1 MIRDVLDT
9 DLMAVRQFLEAHR
22 ESSLFLLASLAAHG
36 PRGGT
41 HPFSGIF
48 RLAEEDDTVVAVF
61 CLTRVGNLLVQA
73 AGRSYLAGDIL
84 AASAAEQPGVCGVV
98 GEWATASAIWERLL
112 ADPEFRPARGAHEV
126 VRDALY
132 GRTLTDADLGTA
144 VDAGPA
150 SAHRPRP
157 RPSPSGGLVT
167 RLLTVN
173 DFPTWDV
180 LNLAYM
186 SELKLPNEV
195 SAAQRKAEF
204 ESRAAAHRWWG
215 LLEGGDL
222 VAIAGLNAVYGSLGQ
237 VGGVYTRPEFRRRGL
252 SVSLMRRLLVDCR
265 RLHRFDR
272 LTLFT
277 GEDNVGARRVY
288 ELVGFEY
295 LGAYGLLLGSRRAK
309 ALRL

>member
-41 HPFSGIF
+41 HPFSGTF
-48 RLAEEDDTVVAVF
+48 RLAEEDGTVVAVF
-61 CLTRVGNLLVQA
+61 CVTREGNLLVQA
-73 AGRSYLAGDIL
+73 GSRAYLAEDIL
-84 AASAAEQPGVCGVV
+84 AASAAELPGVCGVV
-98 GEWATASAIWERLL
+98 GEWPTASAIWDLLL
-112 ADPEFRPARGAHEV
+112 ADPEFQPARGAHEV

-132 GRTLTDADLGTA
+132 GRTLTDAD
-144 VDAGPA
+144 AGSSAA
-150 SAHRPRP
+150 SARWPRSP
-157 RPSPSGGLVT
+157 ATPSASPVT
-167 RLLTVN
+167 RLLTVA
-173 DFPTWDV
+173 DFPSWDV
-180 LNLAYM
+180 LNLAYL
-186 SELKLPNEV
+186 SELELPNPM
-195 SAAQRKAEF
+195 SSAQRKAEF
-204 ESRAAAHRWWG
+204 ESRAAAQRWWG

-222 VAIAGLNAVYGSLGQ
+222 VGIAGLNAVYGSLGQ

-252 SVSLMRRLLVDCR
+252 SVSLMGRLLVDCR

-288 ELVGFEY
+288 ESVGFEY
-295 LGAYGLLLGSRRAK
+295 LGAYGLLLGSRRS
-309 ALRL
+309 RSR

>member
-41 HPFSGIF
+41 HPFSGTF
-48 RLAEEDDTVVAVF
+48 RLAEEDGIVVAVF

-73 AGRSYLAGDIL
+73 GGRTYLAEDIL
-84 AASAAEQPGVCGVV
+84 AASVAEPPGVCGVV
-98 GEWATASAIWERLL
+98 GEWATASAIWDRLL
-112 ADPEFRPARGAHEV
+112 ADPEFQPARGAHEV

-132 GRTLTDADLGTA
+132 GRTLTDADA
-144 VDAGPA
+144 DADADADPPGRGRLP
-150 SAHRPRP
+150 
-157 RPSPSGGLVT
+157 GLPDT
-167 RLLTVN
+167 RLLGAY

-186 SELKLPNEV
+186 RELKLPNEM

-222 VAIAGLNAVYGSLGQ
+222 VAIAGLNAVYGTLGQ

-288 ELVGFEY
+288 ESIGFEY

-309 ALRL
+309 ASRL

>member
-9 DLMAVRQFLEAHR
+9 DLIAVRQFLEAHR

-41 HPFSGIF
+41 HPFSGTF
-48 RLAEEDDTVVAVF
+48 RLAEEDGTVVAVF

-73 AGRSYLAGDIL
+73 GGRAYLAEDIL
-84 AASAAEQPGVCGVV
+84 ASSAHERPGVCGVV
-98 GEWATASAIWERLL
+98 GEWVTASAIWKLL
-112 ADPEFRPARGAHEV
+112 RADPEFQPARGAHEV

-132 GRTLTDADLGTA
+132 ARSLADADADANPDALCASGPVTRILA
-144 VDAGPA
+144 VD
-150 SAHRPRP
+150 
-157 RPSPSGGLVT
+157 
-167 RLLTVN
+167 
-173 DFPTWDV
+173 DFPEWDR
-180 LNLAYM
+180 LNVAYM
-186 SELKLPNEV
+186 SELKLPNEM
-195 SAAQRKAEF
+195 SAAQRKTEF

-215 LLEGGDL
+215 LSERDEL

-288 ELVGFEY
+288 ESVGFEY
-295 LGAYGLLLGSRRAK
+295 LGAYGLLLGSRRA
-309 ALRL
+309 RPSRR

>member
-9 DLMAVRQFLEAHR
+9 DLMAVRQFLDAHR

-41 HPFSGIF
+41 HPFSGTF
-48 RLAEEDDTVVAVF
+48 RLAEEDGRVVAVF
-61 CLTRVGNLLVQA
+61 CVTREGNLLVQA
-73 AGRSYLAGDIL
+73 GSRARLAEDIL
-84 AASAAEQPGVCGVV
+84 AASAAELPGVCGVV
-98 GEWATASAIWERLL
+98 GEWATASAIWELLL
-112 ADPEFRPARGAHEV
+112 ADPEFQPARGAHEV

-132 GRTLTDADLGTA
+132 GRTLTDADAAASESARWSGQRPMP
-144 VDAGPA
+144 PA
-150 SAHRPRP
+150 DP
-157 RPSPSGGLVT
+157 VT
-167 RLLTVN
+167 RLLTVD
-173 DFPTWDV
+173 DFTSWDV
-180 LNLAYM
+180 LNLAYL
-186 SELKLPNEV
+186 SELKLPNPM

-204 ESRAAAHRWWG
+204 ESRAAAQRWWG

-222 VAIAGLNAVYGSLGQ
+222 VAIAGLNAVYGSLAQ
-237 VGGVYTRPEFRRRGL
+237 VGGVFTRPEFRRRGL

-288 ELVGFEY
+288 ESVGFEY

-309 ALRL
+309 PSRR